1 MNHSFIGIVALVG
14 QQGIGLEARQQMI
27 RSRRITR
34 LTRRQ
39 VELGGIAQGIDRGV
53 NLGAQTALTPPHRFV
68 AAVFLRTRALL
79 MSTNNGTVHDG
90 VFVIGIFR

>member
-39 VELGGIAQGIDRGV
+39 VELGGIARGIDRGV

-68 AAVFLRTRALL
+68 AAVFFAHPRSVDEHEQRYCP
-79 MSTNNGTVHDG
+79 
-90 VFVIGIFR
+90 